1 MQNTEIYIL
10 KNIYTYTEEQIKY
23 NKKKIKK
30 IKKIT
35 KTKTKIIKLFIDI
48 ICIIICNTNMITY
61 MNTNNNR
68 QQQ

>member
-48 ICIIICNTNMITY
+48 ICISNTYTY

-68 QQQ
+68 QQ